1 MSTTNI
7 SDVTMSTKDDIKTI
21 KEQLS
26 REIEAKVKAEILLE
40 QKTEELYDTL
50 LSEQNSE
57 NLFRSAIGSIKEGIL
72 LTNRQHN
79 VILCN
84 KQLKNIYIDWA
95 YIFCPGGNINDLF
108 EPYMKH
114 PTFIKMLA
122 ENRDHCSFEI
132 NLFDGKI
139 IAVNVRVNQ
148 DGIIASSHED
158 VTQLRAVTDEQQN
171 LLMKLLNSQKM
182 EAIGK
187 MSGTIAHDF
196 NNIIA
201 AIKGYASFLD
211 EDIPNDPNLRNSVD
225 KIINATD
232 KATNLVKQIL
242 QYRHRQKPNYHSVCV
257 NSLLNECMN
266 LGKAIVDSTIEI
278 HYEDNPEQPFID
290 GYEPQLNQVVM
301 NLLSNAKDAIV
312 KNPGYISITCQT
324 FETLDLNQPNYN
336 IYQFMPKDCYSIIA
350 GMHVFLHPCVKI
362 TITDNGIGMPEN
374 VLKNTF
380 ELFFSTKQEHKGSG
394 FGMYSVANII
404 TEHAGGIK
412 IYSKPQHGTICEI
425 VIPVK
430 KSYQIKSVNKKTTT
444 KYDKKDQSVM
454 LIDDDEDVGL
464 MLHQVFIRNNIK
476 AAYFASAN
484 KALDE
489 ITNKPQKW
497 GLIICDHMMPEMSGT
512 DLLKAIRDHEIAIP
526 FILHTA
532 HIRNSDS
539 KQVLPLANHI
549 IKKPTSHEEI
559 IKIVQSY
566 MSEN

>member
-1 MSTTNI
+1 MSVNNR
-7 SDVTMSTKDDIKTI
+7 IKALE
-21 KEQLS
+21 EQLAS
-26 REIEAKVKAEILLE
+26 EIQARKRAEGLLE
-40 QKTEELYDTL
+40 NKTGELYETL
-50 LSEQNSE
+50 LAEQNSKS
-57 NLFRSAIGSIKEGIL
+57 LFRNAISSIKEGIL
-72 LTNRQHN
+72 LTDRQHN

-84 KQLKNIYIDWA
+84 EQLKKIYIDWA
-95 YIFCPGGNINDLF
+95 YIFCQDVNIKELF

-122 ENRDHCSFEI
+122 DKRDHCSFEI

-148 DGIIASSHED
+148 EGVIASSHED
-158 VTQLRAVTDEQQN
+158 VTQLRAVTKEQQN

-182 EAIGK
+182 ETIGK

-211 EDIPNDPNLRNSVD
+211 EDIPDDPNLRNSVD
-225 KIINATD
+225 KILNATD

-242 QYRHRQKPNYHSVCV
+242 QYRHKQKPNYHSVCV
-257 NSLLNECMN
+257 NSLLNECINMS
-266 LGKAIVDSTIEI
+266 KAVVGNNIEI
-278 HYEDNPEQPFID
+278 HFEDNQEQPFID
-290 GYEPQLNQVVM
+290 GYEPQLSQVIM

-312 KNPGYISITCQT
+312 KAPGHISITCQL
-324 FETLDLNQPNYN
+324 FETLDLNQPNYQ

-350 GMHVFLHPCVKI
+350 GMPVFLQPCVKI
-362 TITDNGIGMPEN
+362 AITDNGIGMPEN

-430 KSYQIKSVNKKTTT
+430 KSYQVKPICQNTAT

-454 LIDDDEDVGL
+454 LVDDDEDVGL

-476 AAYFASAN
+476 ASYFISAN
-484 KALDE
+484 KALDA
-489 ITNKPQKW
+489 ITSNPQKW
-497 GLIICDHMMPEMSGT
+497 RLIICDHMMPDMSGI
-512 DLLKAIRDHEIAIP
+512 DLLKAIRDHDIATP

-532 HIRNSDS
+532 HISNNDT
-539 KQVLPLANHI
+539 KQVLPLADDI
-549 IKKPTSHEEI
+549 IKKPTSHEKI
-559 IKIVQSY
+559 IRMVKSY
-566 MSEN
+566 L